1 MAELLGTQL
10 GCALLLVVLVGA
22 TAHLTD
28 GLQAWTYDELRQRRA
43 ARGELRAPPMALR
56 DAGGQALELFSGT
69 AADGPVY
76 LVDFIYT
83 RCPTVCQALG
93 SEFHRTQEAL
103 RAHGPERVRL
113 LSVSI
118 DPRHDTATALAAHG
132 RLHRADPALWTLAAP
147 RSEEGGRLARQQ
159 LGVVA
164 VPDGFGGY
172 VHNGSIHLVDADGRV
187 HGIFGYA
194 EWPQALVQ
202 ARALAAV
209 AP

>member
-10 GCALLLVVLVGA
+10 GCTLLLAALTGA
-22 TAHLTD
+22 TMQLTE
-28 GLQAWTYDELRQRRA
+28 GLQAWTYEDLRQRRA
-43 ARGELRAPPMALR
+43 ARGAMQAPPMALR
-56 DAGGQALELFSGT
+56 DAGGQALEVFGGD
-69 AADGPVY
+69 AASGPVY

-93 SEFHRTQEAL
+93 SEFHRTQEVL
-103 RAHGPERVRL
+103 RARGSERVRL

-118 DPRHDTATALAAHG
+118 DPRQDTANALAAHG
-132 RLHRADPALWTLAAP
+132 QLHRADPALWTMAAP

-172 VHNGSIHLVDADGRV
+172 VHNGSIHLIDAGGRV

-194 EWPQALVQ
+194 QWSQALVQ
-202 ARALAAV
+202 ARALAAS